1 MYGMFAAEELGQY
14 IQEQRNLQAKVQ
26 ASKGLRDHNVSLCS
40 VYNLRGGFPV
50 A

>member
-14 IQEQRNLQAKVQ
+14 IQEQRHLQAKVQ

-40 VYNLRGGFPV
+40 VSI
-50 A
+50 